1 MKIDSHQHFWR
12 YNNTEFGW
20 INDEMAVI
28 RRDFLPNDLLPE
40 LKQIGFDGSINV
52 QARQNLDE
60 TRWLLVMADNNDFIK
75 GVVGWVDLCS
85 AVIENQLASFS
96 QNPKFVGV
104 RHVVHDEPDDN
115 FMARADFQYG
125 ISLLEK
131 YGLTYD
137 ILIFPKHLKL
147 ANELVAK
154 FPNQKFVLD
163 HIAKPFIKDKV
174 YSPWD
179 KDISSLA
186 KNPNVY
192 CKLSGMVTEADWKN
206 WKPSDFKYYLDIIFE
221 AFGEDR
227 IMIGSDWPVC
237 TVAGKYQDIM
247 KIVMNYFGNMDIKI
261 SEKILGENCFNFY
274 LKKQTVL

>member
-40 LKQIGFDGSINV
+40 LKLMEFDGSINV

-60 TRWLLVMADNNDFIK
+60 TRWLLVMADNNVFIK

-85 AVIENQLASFS
+85 DDIENQLASFA
-96 QNPKFVGV
+96 QNPKFIGV

-115 FMARADFQYG
+115 FMARDDFQHG
-125 ISLLEK
+125 ISLLSK
-131 YGLTYD
+131 YKLTYD
-137 ILIFPKHLKL
+137 LLIFPKHLSL

-163 HIAKPFIKDKV
+163 HIAKPLIKDKV
-174 YSPWD
+174 HSPWD
-179 KDISSLA
+179 KDIAILA

-192 CKLSGMVTEADWKN
+192 CKLSGIVTEADWKK
-206 WKPSDFKYYLDIIFE
+206 WKPSDFQFYLDTIFD

-237 TVAGKYQDIM
+237 NVAGTYHDIM
-247 KIVMNYFGNMDIKI
+247 KIVIDYFEKKNGKI
-261 SEKILGENCFNFY
+261 SEKILGENCVNFY
-274 LKKQTVL
+274 LKNK